1 MGSISAVWNNLNVM
15 AGVKPVENNRE
26 GSYMTMWSL
35 NGLVFGIINVIG
47 NFGTVF
53 VDQSYWQGAI
63 GGGAGLRWRVCGV
76 FGDVV
81 AGVGLDWAVRSDP
94 RVPCRWEGVWLA
106 GKWLA
111 HSRVLCCMCCAS
123 CCHLCKT
130 PPPLKVRHGLSDTSC
145 CCVLLPSY
153 PLLPHH
159 PPHSTALPSATYK
172 GYLLG
177 GLCWFAVPFTFATS
191 MGLAA
196 RAMNLPVTLGES
208 GAGLVPPAVVV
219 ELMGAGGG
227 FLLILQLWMAVTA
240 TANSEQLAVASL
252 FAYDVYRTYF
262 NPKAT
267 GKQLVFVS
275 RIMVCVYAVL
285 SGVLAIVLMFIGLN
299 LGWVYLVRGRWWGW
313 RVEGME

>member
-1 MGSISAVWNNLNVM
+1 M
-15 AGVKPVENNRE
+15 P
-26 GSYMTMWSL
+26 
-35 NGLVFGIINVIG
+35 
-47 NFGTVF
+47 
-53 VDQSYWQGAI
+53 
-63 GGGAGLRWRVCGV
+63 
-76 FGDVV
+76 
-81 AGVGLDWAVRSDP
+81 
-94 RVPCRWEGVWLA
+94 
-106 GKWLA
+106 
-111 HSRVLCCMCCAS
+111 
-123 CCHLCKT
+123 
-130 PPPLKVRHGLSDTSC
+130 
-145 CCVLLPSY
+145 
-153 PLLPHH
+153 
-159 PPHSTALPSATYK
+159 STALPSATYK